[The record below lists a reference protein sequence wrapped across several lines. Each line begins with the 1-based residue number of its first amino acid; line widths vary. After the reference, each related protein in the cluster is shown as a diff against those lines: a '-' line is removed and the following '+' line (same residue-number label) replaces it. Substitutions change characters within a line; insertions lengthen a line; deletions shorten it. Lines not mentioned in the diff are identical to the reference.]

1 LQQGGNNNK
10 NVAECIKE
18 SVENNPSLARDQ
30 GKIKIFPQGKLLLN
44 EKFKKA
50 KKYNGCNKYKLDFW
64 GL

>member
-18 SVENNPSLARDQ
+18 SVENNPSLARGQ

-44 EKFKKA
+44 EKFKNPKSIMGVI
-50 KKYNGCNKYKLDFW
+50 NIN
-64 GL
+64 